1 MKLTLFIVIVLGVL
15 VLAALGGFGYFVYRK
30 ARFKTVKADQALIIT
45 GDKVGKEGDPGVFTE
60 NGRSVKVVRG
70 GGHLVK
76 MFQNYQ
82 IVDLT
87 SFQLDLKIP
96 LVHAEGGVPVKA
108 TATAQV
114 AISDDITGI
123 VTYAEQ
129 FSGKIKKGGDA
140 SIVEKELKEILEGN
154 IRAVLTGM
162 SVETIIKDRVEF
174 NGQVV
179 KEAQKQLS
187 EMGFKLTSLVLKD
200 IDDADE
206 ENPYI
211 KNLSRALTAKV
222 RKDAEIA
229 EAENQRES
237 RIHVAEQNKLA
248 EEEELKRKAE
258 LDKVRKETSL
268 QEQENHKQVELA
280 KVQAEKAK
288 DLEAVR
294 LSKQVQEEQ
303 LALDASKKEEELR
316 ITQLE
321 KERQVEIELKE
332 AEVRKAKADA
342 DFYETTRRAEA
353 EAQKATID
361 GKAQAEIEEARG
373 KAEAESK
380 KAKGLAE
387 AQIILERG
395 KAEAESKRLLAEAIA
410 KHGEVV
416 IIEKLIE
423 MLPQYAKEIAAPLAN
438 IDSVKIMDMGD
449 GNGVASYANSITR
462 TMTQLQGPL
471 KEMTGIDVAQMLQD
485 ITKRGIPQT
494 MIVENAPELTKDS
507 SNEVTEER
515 SIISMQEQESL
526 IDIEPPTPLAP
537 YAPPAPPKE

>member
-1 MKLTLFIVIVLGVL
+1 MKLTLFFVVLLGIL

-30 ARFKTVKADQALIIT
+30 ARFKTVKADQAMLIT
-45 GDKVGKEGDPGVFTE
+45 GAGVGKAGEPGVFTE
-60 NGRSVKVVRG
+60 GGRAVKVVRG

-76 MFQNYQ
+76 MFQNHQ

-114 AISDDITGI
+114 AISDDIGGI

-129 FSGKIKKGGDA
+129 FSGKVKKGGDA
-140 SIVEKELKEILEGN
+140 SVVEKELKEILEGN

-200 IDDADE
+200 IDDADG

-229 EAENQRES
+229 EATNKRES
-237 RIHVAEQNKLA
+237 RIEVAKQNREAEEAELEQAVELA
-248 EEEELKRKAE
+248 EATREKDLKIEENK
-258 LDKVRKETSL
+258 
-268 QEQENHKQVELA
+268 KQVEIA

-294 LSKQVQEEQ
+294 LSKQVQDEQ
-303 LALDASKKEEELR
+303 LALEAKKKEEELR
-316 ITQLE
+316 IAQME
-321 KERQVEIELKE
+321 KDRQVDIELKD

-342 DFYETTRRAEA
+342 DYYETTRRAEA
-353 EAQKATID
+353 EAEKATID
-361 GKAQAEIEEARG
+361 GKAKAEIEEAQG
-373 KAEAESK
+373 LAKANAE

-387 AQIILERG
+387 AEIILERG
-395 KAEAESKRLLAEAIA
+395 KSEAESKRLLAEAIS

-423 MLPQYAKEIAAPLAN
+423 MLPLYAKEIAAPLAN
-438 IDSVKIMDMGD
+438 INSVKIMDMGD

-485 ITKRGIPQT
+485 VTKRGIPQT
-494 MIVENAPELTKDS
+494 MIVENASELTKDPS
-507 SNEVTEER
+507 TEVTDER
-515 SIISMQEQESL
+515 TVLTLQEQEAL
-526 IDIEPPTPLAP
+526 VDIEPPM
-537 YAPPAPPKE
+537 PPMPPTEE